1 MARRVYLRLR
11 MAEIAG
17 AELDRNEE
25 AGVRLVDIGDAWVI
39 EDLDYLRFP
48 WLYSGE
54 TRTAVQIKMDFVVM
68 PNGDPRVARV
78 RYPKGQVDLKLV
90 MNSYRNW
97 IGAKLKE
104 REKLK
109 ELLEVYSAR

>member
-1 MARRVYLRLR
+1 

-17 AELDRNEE
+17 TELERSEE
-25 AGVRLVDIGDAWVI
+25 AGVRLVDTGDALVI
-39 EDLDYLRFP
+39 EDVDYLKFP
-48 WLYSGE
+48 WLFSSE

-68 PNGDPRVARV
+68 PTGDPRVARV
-78 RYPKGQVDLKLV
+78 YYPKGQVDLKLV

-104 REKLK
+104 KAKLR
-109 ELLEVYSAR
+109 ELLEVYGAR